1 MDFKKISKQFKRN
14 LGRYGFL
21 VSFLI
26 IRFLPERSIYAFAN
40 FVGNLGFVVAVKK
53 RQNALESLNIA
64 FGKEKDANEIRR
76 IAKASFVYMARGVL
90 ELLHIIF
97 HPDKIKQ
104 KVTIEG
110 KDNLDKA
117 LAEGKGAVCVT
128 AHFGN
133 FPLMLV
139 KFADE
144 GYPTNALMRNMRD
157 PQIEVIFQEKRT
169 KLGIK
174 TIHTQ
179 PRQQCVNDSI
189 KLLRN
194 NELLFMQLDQ
204 NFGTGGVFVDFFG
217 TQAATATG
225 PIIFAM
231 RTKAPLLPMFIIRNQ
246 DNTHRI
252 IIEPP
257 LHIEEKSSREETILA
272 NVARI
277 TKIIESYIRKYPA
290 EWGWIHRRW
299 KSRPTKETIAGAAG
313 LNITAY

>member
-1 MDFKKISKQFKRN
+1 MDSKQISKYFKRS
-14 LGRYGFL
+14 LGRFGL
-21 VSFLI
+21 SFSLLI
-26 IRFLPERSIYAFAN
+26 MRYLPERAVYGFAN
-40 FVGNLGFVVAVKK
+40 FVGNLGYVLAAKK

-64 FGKEKDANEIRR
+64 FGKEKDAKEMRR
-76 IAKASFVYMARGVL
+76 IAKASFVYMARGLL
-90 ELLHIIF
+90 ELLHVIF
-97 HPDKIKQ
+97 HPNKIKQ

-110 KDNLDKA
+110 KDNLDRA
-117 LAEGKGAVCVT
+117 LSEGKGAVCVT

-144 GYPTNALMRNMRD
+144 GYKTNSIMRNMRD

-169 KLGIK
+169 QLGIR
-174 TIHTQ
+174 TIHSQ
-179 PRQQCVNDSI
+179 PRQQCVSDCI
-189 KLLRN
+189 KSLRDN
-194 NELLFMQLDQ
+194 QLLFIQLDQ

-225 PIIFAM
+225 PVVFAM
-231 RTKAPLLPMFIIRNQ
+231 RTGSPLLPVFIVRNQ

-257 LHIEEKSSREETILA
+257 LHIEEKATSDETILV

-277 TKIIESYIRKYPA
+277 TKIIESYIRKFPE

-299 KSRPTKETIAGAAG
+299 KSRPVS
-313 LNITAY
+313 N